1 MTDPDPTAGHH
12 PRELPPGRP
21 GRPPGEPP
29 LRLAAPSVEAL
40 ALLAVASWLDGDP
53 IPLDLLAGPVG
64 PPGPA
69 ELSALAAAGLV
80 DSRPDGG
87 FTLPEA
93 TRREIHTALGGEGR
107 DLALSILRAHL
118 GEPGSPGETARCL
131 HLLPHLTRWTALT
144 RPEDDTPEGAT
155 FLSRAVVLLLENRMG
170 SAAVP
175 LAERLARTAEM
186 HMGPDAPKTLL
197 VRANLASVYDQAGEH
212 GRGARLLE
220 KVIAA
225 RTAQLGPEH
234 PDVWEAYNN
243 LGGIYLTL
251 GRYEKAARIVESLVA
266 HRTKVLGPAHRL
278 TLMARNNLAV
288 IARRAGRHDEAVA
301 LWEAVLPEFEAALG
315 EDDTDT
321 IVVRASLFRARQD
334 RDGTDRTADL
344 SEVEERIARF
354 AVSSGEPTQEAVAAL
369 VERATALRD
378 QGRYEEA
385 VTGYREAV
393 ERGRAA
399 LGPGH
404 PIMVSA
410 RYRMAHAL
418 DAGGDAET
426 ALAEAEEAL
435 AEADRS
441 LGRTHYET
449 LMAAVSVLSLLLRL
463 ERPSEHQDLLETRL
477 ADIIEGLGFG
487 HPLVRA
493 LAAHRAS
500 LALNRPDWS

>member
-1 MTDPDPTAGHH
+1 MTEPNPTADRPSGD
-12 PRELPPGRP
+12 PPPGRP
-21 GRPPGEPP
+21 AGELPP
-29 LRLAAPSVEAL
+29 RLAALGVGACG
-40 ALLAVASWLDGDP
+40 LLVVASWFDGDP
-53 IPLDLLAGPVG
+53 VPLDLLAGPAG
-64 PPGPA
+64 PPDPA
-69 ELSALAAAGLV
+69 ELSSLAAAGLLE
-80 DSRPDGG
+80 SRPDGRL
-87 FTLPEA
+87 TLPEA

-107 DLALSILRAHL
+107 DLALGILRSHL

-144 RPEDDTPEGAT
+144 RPEDDTPDGAT
-155 FLSRAVVLLLENRMG
+155 FLGRAVVLLLNNQMG
-170 SAAVP
+170 SAALP
-175 LAERLARTAEM
+175 LAERVARTAEM
-186 HMGPDAPKTLL
+186 HMGPASPKTLS

-212 GRGARLLE
+212 RRGARLLE

-225 RTAQLGPEH
+225 RTAQLGPDH
-234 PDVWEAYNN
+234 PDVWEAWNN
-243 LGGIYLTL
+243 LGGIRLTL
-251 GRYEKAARIVESLVA
+251 GEHEEATRIVEGVVA

-288 IARRAGRHDEAVA
+288 IARRAGRRDEAVA

-315 EDDTDT
+315 QDDTDA
-321 IVVRASLFRARQD
+321 IVVRAALLRAR
-334 RDGTDRTADL
+334 RDHDDTDRTADL
-344 SEVEERIARF
+344 TEVEERIARF
-354 AVSSGEPTQEAVAAL
+354 AASSHEPTQEAVAAH

-378 QGRYEEA
+378 QGRHDEA
-385 VTGYREAV
+385 VTAFREAI

-404 PIMVSA
+404 PLMVSA
-410 RYRMAHAL
+410 GYRMAYAL
-418 DAGGDAET
+418 YAGGDADA
-426 ALAEAEEAL
+426 ALVAAEDAL

-441 LGRTHYET
+441 LGRTHHET
-449 LMAAVSVLSLLLRL
+449 LMTAVNVLTLLLQQDRL
-463 ERPSEHQDLLETRL
+463 SDHQALLETRL